1 MNEIL
6 MQLNTLSADELESVI
21 ERAKI
26 MAELKRKEEAEFR
39 RQEEER
45 RRQEQ
50 AEQERRR
57 QEEIAELQRRLR
69 ELQGQAPAAPA
80 PQPEPVKPE
89 PVYTAPVQPEPV
101 YTAPVYAAPEA
112 PKPAPQPAYVP
123 PVAPAQPAP
132 QETGAQV
139 KYADES
145 MEKWVLLPGE
155 KEILDSLDVE
165 FSMPAL
171 DKDMAYVMTL
181 TDQRILLSRQS
192 AAAHRAKRNAGIGFG
207 LIGSLIT
214 SSIVGKP
221 KPWLEIPLTAVTN
234 CGPMGKK
241 EFFFEADQTYVINN
255 KVVAKRLPELVAQAK
270 K

>member
-26 MAELKRKEEAEFR
+26 MVDLKRKEEAEFA
-39 RQEEER
+39 QKEAER
-45 RRQEQ
+45 LLLEQ
-50 AEQERRR
+50 IEQERKR

-69 ELQGQAPAAPA
+69 ELQGQAPVAPA
-80 PQPEPVKPE
+80 PQPEPVKSAPE
-89 PVYTAPVQPEPV
+89 PVKPAPEPV
-101 YTAPVYAAPEA
+101 KPAPEA
-112 PKPAPQPAYVP
+112 PKPAPQPAP
-123 PVAPAQPAP
+123 Q

-145 MEKWVLLPGE
+145 MEMWVLLPGE

-171 DKDMAYVMTL
+171 DKDMAYVMTV
-181 TDQRILLSRQS
+181 TNQRILLSRQS

-241 EFFFEADQTYVINN
+241 EFFFEADQTYIFANN
-255 KVVAKRLPELVAQAK
+255 VVAKRLPDLVAQAK
-270 K
+270 KSKPIRKYGGQNRE